1 MRNKKPH
8 SNKHHSSGKKGGKKS
23 FSHDKRPE
31 QGVASRGQSR
41 SVLPETR
48 ILYGIHACKAA
59 LFNPSR
65 HIKQIWITKE
75 HPFLSEQDTAGAL
88 QEYKTHIVPR
98 HSIDEML
105 ADNSVHQNICMEV
118 EPLAALSLDA
128 VLKNKENDETG
139 LFIVLDQVTDPHNIG
154 AILRSAC
161 VFGALGV
168 IVQDKNTPPITA
180 TAAKIAC
187 GAAEHTPLI
196 RETNIARAIELLQ
209 KHGYWCMGLDERGE
223 LTLKDA
229 IGSSRKVGLVMG
241 AEGPG
246 LRRLVAEQCDQLV
259 QLPTFGAL
267 SSLNVSNA
275 SAISLYECAVQLTPK
290 P

>member
-1 MRNKKPH
+1 MRNKKP
-8 SNKHHSSGKKGGKKS
+8 NKSKPPHGGRKANHKN
-23 FSHDKRPE
+23 FSAEKRP
-31 QGVASRGQSR
+31 QSLQALNEHR
-41 SVLPETR
+41 V
-48 ILYGIHACKAA
+48 LYGIHACKAA
-59 LFNPSR
+59 LLNPKR
-65 HIKQIWITKE
+65 HVKRVWLTKD
-75 HPFLSEQDTAGAL
+75 HPFTSDDDVRSVLSNLECRVVG
-88 QEYKTHIVPR
+88 R
-98 HSIDEML
+98 HDIDGLL
-105 ADNSVHQNICMEV
+105 ADNSVHQNICLEV
-118 EPLAALSLDA
+118 EPLVALSLDA
-128 VLKNKENDETG
+128 VLKDIDEQDTG

-161 VFGALGV
+161 VFGAQGV
-168 IVQDKNTPPITA
+168 IVQDKNTPPVTA

-209 KHGYWCMGLDERGE
+209 KHGFWCMGLDEKGDR
-223 LTLKDA
+223 TLKEA
-229 IGSSRKVGLVMG
+229 IGKSRKVALVMG

-275 SAISLYECAVQLTPK
+275 SAISLYECAVQLADQS
-290 P
+290 